1 MDNNINFL
9 NEISNFTFTSK
20 YARFNEV
27 YSRRETWEECVGR
40 VEKMH
45 LDRFKKLPKEDLD
58 TIKWAFD
65 VVKEK
70 LAVPS
75 MRSMQFGGK
84 AILAHNARMYNCSVR
99 HIDSIRSFS
108 ECFYLLLCGCGVG
121 FGITNH
127 FLDRLPNLVDAK
139 DKNGTVISYIVEDSI
154 EGWADS
160 IEVLLLCYFKNT
172 AFTGRKIVFDYSK
185 IRKEG
190 EKLKTSGGKAPGYK
204 GLKLCHQKVKQ
215 LLDHVIEDK
224 KQYRLKTIN
233 AYDILMH
240 CSDAVLSGGIR
251 RAACSVVFSK
261 DDADMMNSKT
271 YFVVSKHTKIWHD
284 EDDDKY
290 HSKVTIDG
298 KKYDVAISKWESEQL
313 EKENKIGWLHI
324 EPQRARSNNSVLLL
338 RGETS
343 AEEFREVVERT
354 KQFGEPGFVWADHP
368 HQLFNPCFEIGF
380 IPVTD
385 DGQCGVQFCNLTSL
399 NGAKINS
406 EELFFKAVKAAS
418 IIGTLQAAYTNK
430 LGYLSHVC
438 KTLTEDEALLGVSV
452 TGMMDNPHV
461 LLNED
466 LQRKGAQLV
475 VETNKEWAKKLGINP
490 CARATCVKPEGT
502 TSLVLESGSGIH
514 PHHARRYFR
523 RIQCNKLDPI
533 YKFAK
538 SINPHMCQESV
549 WSANKTDDVIVFPIT
564 VPDNAMIKSDLS
576 AIEHLVHIKNT
587 QTNWVIVGSD
597 IESNKKKITHNV
609 SCTVVVK
616 DEEWSS
622 VIDYI
627 YENRACFS
635 AVSLLP
641 YIGDKLYKQAPME
654 AVVTPEDEVLW
665 NTLVSQ
671 YKHVDYKKLH
681 EDEDETTLTQNLAC
695 SGGKC
700 ELL

>member
-1 MDNNINFL
+1 
-9 NEISNFTFTSK
+9 
-20 YARFNEV
+20 
-27 YSRRETWEECVGR
+27 
-40 VEKMH
+40 
-45 LDRFKKLPKEDLD
+45 
-58 TIKWAFD
+58 
-65 VVKEK
+65 
-70 LAVPS
+70 
-75 MRSMQFGGK
+75 
-84 AILAHNARMYNCSVR
+84 
-99 HIDSIRSFS
+99 
-108 ECFYLLLCGCGVG
+108 
-121 FGITNH
+121 
-127 FLDRLPNLVDAK
+127 
-139 DKNGTVISYIVEDSI
+139 
-154 EGWADS
+154 
-160 IEVLLLCYFKNT
+160 
-172 AFTGRKIVFDYSK
+172 
-185 IRKEG
+185 
-190 EKLKTSGGKAPGYK
+190 
-204 GLKLCHQKVKQ
+204 LCHQKVKQ